1 MKAAIVLALA
11 LIGAGCATSEMKP
24 TSPPAPRTGGVPQP
38 YTVTDADRAA
48 IEAGTRA
55 YLQNPA
61 NATFR
66 TMLATTG
73 TDGAVTA
80 CGYVNLGA
88 GDKPYIGTLAGG
100 AFTVTGMGGATAD
113 TIAVQQRCQSSRVY
127 I

>member
-11 LIGAGCATSEMKP
+11 LVATGCATSEPKP
-24 TSPPAPRTGGVPQP
+24 AAPPPAARAGVPQP
-38 YTVTDADRAA
+38 HTLTDADRAA

-61 NATFR
+61 SATFR
-66 TMLATTG
+66 TMLATKG

-80 CGYVNLGA
+80 CGYVNLGT